1 MLEELQRQIDD
12 LHQEIDEEIHNEFV
26 QLQNDTNLEEEFKNN
41 VSEELEEKNSSES
54 LKKKKN
60 TLFTD
65 KNYVSLL
72 ILNNGLKMWV

>member
-41 VSEELEEKNSSES
+41 VSGELEEKNSSES